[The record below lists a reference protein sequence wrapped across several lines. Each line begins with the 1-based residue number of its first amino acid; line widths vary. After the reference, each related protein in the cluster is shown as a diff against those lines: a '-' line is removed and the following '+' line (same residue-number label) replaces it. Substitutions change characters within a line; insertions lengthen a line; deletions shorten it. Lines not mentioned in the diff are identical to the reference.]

1 MSTFQSVD
9 DLKNKV
15 AVIIGGN
22 GAVGFATA
30 QRLAKLGATCVLIGR
45 NGSRER

>member
-30 QRLAKLGATCVLIGR
+30 QRLAKLGAT
-45 NGSRER
+45 